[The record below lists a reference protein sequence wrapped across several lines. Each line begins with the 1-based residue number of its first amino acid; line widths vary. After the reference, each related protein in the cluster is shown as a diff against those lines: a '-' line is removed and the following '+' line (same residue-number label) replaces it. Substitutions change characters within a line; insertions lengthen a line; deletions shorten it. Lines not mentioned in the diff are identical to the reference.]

1 MNTLNSNQ
9 KTLKRMIQDTKL
21 QISDEE
27 LFLSAAFQKHQTS
40 LAKAATGRSR
50 YGLQVI
56 TSWDTSEDAG
66 VAYTD
71 NYKIH
76 CNAGNPI
83 TQSFPSR
90 FLRALSISGFT
101 GHETAHLRYSDFTSL
116 NLYLTKLE
124 QGIFYPEPPEINYPE
139 YQRNLDVITEA
150 MEEKDRAVC
159 LTLSRCAAQ
168 INNILEDIYI
178 EARMCEDCP
187 GTFKQGIQMNH
198 FRMTELIP
206 DIHDQIAQGYQPF
219 SIMSNLLLSY
229 CRTGNINN
237 RTDYSGEY
245 MDTLMDCTEYI
256 DEALNAPEGKA
267 RMAASNH
274 LAVICWKYIEPL
286 VDKGEYMDTLMDCT
300 EYIDEALNAPEGK
313 ARMAASNH
321 LAVICWKYIEPLVD
335 KMREELEKQD
345 EESAANDLEKIL
357 GNELTGASPLP
368 IGKNGGIPKNLGG
381 PSNGSA
387 PGVDLSPKGRQELM
401 EAAKKVFQEEGP
413 LPIGKNGGIPKN
425 LGGPSNGSAP
435 GVDLSP
441 KGRQELMEAA
451 KKVFQE
457 EGGRIELAKTT
468 SIMDG
473 NNPGITFENQ
483 YSGSGY
489 EHAASD
495 LARILTD
502 VATGLAEEKYEQELT
517 EELQK
522 TADEINYGN
531 AHAGIHVTVHRMNTV
546 SDFLIREYSQ
556 IATPLLRASKRLQ
569 NSILPLLKDEAEGGK
584 QKNLMFGKR
593 LDMRVL
599 HREDGTIFTRTR
611 LPNDEQRLA
620 VGLLVDE
627 SGSMDWGDRITHARK
642 TAIVLYDFC
651 ISLGIPITIYGH
663 STGYDDVD
671 LYSYAEFDSLDASD
685 RYRLMDMSA
694 RGGNRDGAALRF
706 VAEHLAKRPETRK
719 LLIIISDGQPAA
731 GGYSGTAAEA
741 DLRGIKKEFQ
751 KRGVITFAAAIG
763 DDKENIRRIYK
774 DGFLD
779 ITRLEDLPKNMTQ
792 LVKQY
797 LK

>member
-1 MNTLNSNQ
+1 
-9 KTLKRMIQDTKL
+9 
-21 QISDEE
+21 
-27 LFLSAAFQKHQTS
+27 
-40 LAKAATGRSR
+40 
-50 YGLQVI
+50 
-56 TSWDTSEDAG
+56 
-66 VAYTD
+66 
-71 NYKIH
+71 
-76 CNAGNPI
+76 
-83 TQSFPSR
+83 
-90 FLRALSISGFT
+90 
-101 GHETAHLRYSDFTSL
+101 
-116 NLYLTKLE
+116 
-124 QGIFYPEPPEINYPE
+124 
-139 YQRNLDVITEA
+139 
-150 MEEKDRAVC
+150 
-159 LTLSRCAAQ
+159 
-168 INNILEDIYI
+168 
-178 EARMCEDCP
+178 
-187 GTFKQGIQMNH
+187 MNH

-286 VDKGEYMDTLMDCT
+286 VDK
-300 EYIDEALNAPEGK
+300 
-313 ARMAASNH
+313 
-321 LAVICWKYIEPLVD
+321 
-335 KMREELEKQD
+335 MREELEKQD
-345 EESAANDLEKIL
+345 EEDAANDLEKIL
-357 GNELTGASPLP
+357 GNELTGAS
-368 IGKNGGIPKNLGG
+368 
-381 PSNGSA
+381 
-387 PGVDLSPKGRQELM
+387 
-401 EAAKKVFQEEGP
+401 P

-502 VATGLAEEKYEQELT
+502 VATGIAEEKYEQELT

-569 NSILPLLKDEAEGGK
+569 NSILPLLKNEAEGGK